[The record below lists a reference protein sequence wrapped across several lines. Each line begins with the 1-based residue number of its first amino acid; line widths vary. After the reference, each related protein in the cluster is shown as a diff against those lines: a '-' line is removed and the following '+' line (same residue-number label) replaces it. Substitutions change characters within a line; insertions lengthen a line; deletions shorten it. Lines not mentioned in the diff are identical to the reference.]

1 VPDAG
6 SDPERKE
13 AMNTAVR
20 DRSAA
25 PSAGL
30 SALPDTDSLL
40 SELGVLYP
48 VMTFPMDVG
57 DAPSPADAREA
68 PSGSSGDVAAQERRT
83 EMDERIMTGL
93 LWQ

>member
-1 VPDAG
+1 MPEAILEG
-6 SDPERKE
+6 SP
-13 AMNTAVR
+13 MNTATR
-20 DRSAA
+20 DRRAA
-25 PSAGL
+25 PTARL

>member
-1 VPDAG
+1 
-6 SDPERKE
+6 
-13 AMNTAVR
+13 MTTAIR

-25 PSAGL
+25 PTAGL

-68 PSGSSGDVAAQERRT
+68 PSGSSGDIATEERRT